1 MSIANKLQTLPKTA
15 IYGILILCTSL
26 PLFFQ
31 IPLPN
36 NPDQASKDF
45 FREMMTLDA
54 SKPVLLSSDWTNST
68 RGESKGQMKSVLRMF
83 MRRGQKFVL
92 YSTAD
97 PQAPQVALD
106 VIAEVNRERIKKNQE
121 PYKRFED
128 YVVLGFFPNAEAAI
142 NGLANDF
149 KATVKGRKDFPVGK
163 EATDVFQSPVLKD
176 VDSIKDFQ
184 MVVVV
189 TASKTSN
196 FTVERVY
203 GKTKLAFAVT
213 GVMGPETKVYYQSK
227 QLVGFVNGLK
237 GAFDIEQLMEKGL
250 NVDSSASFRDD
261 THPAPVEGFK
271 GDDNVGQGT
280 RYFPT
285 LHFAMALMIIMVILG
300 NVGMVLA
307 KKDSSK
313 KELGG
318 R

>member
-1 MSIANKLQTLPKTA
+1 MSIANKLQSLPKNA
-15 IYGILILCTSL
+15 IYGILILCTSV
-26 PLFFQ
+26 PLFFK
-31 IPLPN
+31 IPMPN
-36 NPDQASKDF
+36 NPDQPSKDF
-45 FREMMTLDA
+45 FRETMTLDP
-54 SKPVLLSSDWTNST
+54 SKPVLLASDWTNST
-68 RGESKGQMKSVLRMF
+68 RGESKAHMKSLLRMF
-83 MRRGQKFVL
+83 MRRGQKFAL

-106 VIAEVNRERIKKNQE
+106 VIAEVNREREKKQQS

-128 YVVLGFFPNAEAAI
+128 YVVLGYFPNAEAAI

-149 KATVKGRKDFPVGK
+149 KSTVKGRKDFPVGK
-163 EATDVFQSPVLKD
+163 EATDVFQSPVMKD

-184 MVVVV
+184 MVFVI

-213 GVMGPETKVYYQSK
+213 GVMGPETQVYYQSK

-250 NVDSSASFRDD
+250 NVDASPSFRDS
-261 THPAPVEGFK
+261 THPEPIQGFP
-271 GDDNVGQGT
+271 GEDNIGQGT
-280 RYFPT
+280 RYYPT

-300 NVGMVLA
+300 NVGMVMA
-307 KKDSSK
+307 KKEK
-313 KELGG
+313 GG